1 MTEREFCFW
10 LRGYICDGDVKALDE
25 KQLKTIRD
33 HLGRVA
39 KPSTEKKKELRWPRS
54 TLGRTTFCGLS
65 YILGQEWH

>member
-33 HLGRVA
+33 HLGRVV
-39 KPSTEKKKELRWPRS
+39 KPSLEKKEETKPVRRQKIDAFS
-54 TLGRTTFCGLS
+54 VYS
-65 YILGQEWH
+65 